1 METPGEWAVREKTT
15 TWPLP
20 GESQDEQGLDLDL
33 TCHERFEVV
42 FNFRDPAMRKLD
54 RTKPGKRKRSTEDLR
69 KYDASESSRPS
80 KQPCKEKSA
89 RAGSSR
95 TLDEH
100 ALARVLEEASAGF
113 CPRAISQAID
123 VDERS
128 RGIAMLV
135 LMKNT
140 FHLSP
145 SAFMLSVS
153 LYDRFLGT
161 YQCDRLA
168 SASTTPKNAS
178 NMGQLPWDRMSFEVE
193 CDAERLCV
201 TRPSTA
207 GMKRV
212 CAPLACLIMANKF
225 IDVFAMPLSDL
236 IMSAK
241 QIFRMRS
248 DADDNAAANSTSIG
262 AFVLYERWL
271 VQAMRTE
278 DLREWEKIVW
288 ETLGYRLDDVT
299 ALDVLHALLRCIA
312 APMRRL
318 IEDTAEL
325 KVQAAVCCPSLRE
338 CSPVDLAMA
347 SLLQTASEL
356 SVSDAQA
363 VKAQICRAMPNR
375 YRPLA
380 LRIPCTAVTAVKV
393 SSVCDM

>member
-1 METPGEWAVREKTT
+1 MEAPECALREKTT
-15 TWPLP
+15 TWPP
-20 GESQDEQGLDLDL
+20 QDGSQDEQGLDLDL
-33 TCHERFEVV
+33 TCQERFEVV
-42 FNFRDPAMRKLD
+42 FNVRDPAMRKLD
-54 RTKPGKRKRSTEDLR
+54 RTKPGKRKRLTEDLG
-69 KYDASESSRPS
+69 KFDASESSRPC
-80 KQPCKEKSA
+80 KQTWKEKSA

-95 TLDEH
+95 TLDEQ
-100 ALARVLEEASAGF
+100 ALERVLQEASAGF
-113 CPRAISQAID
+113 CPRAISQADI
-123 VDERS
+123 DERS

-135 LMKNT
+135 LMKKT

-168 SASTTPKNAS
+168 SASSTPKNAS
-178 NMGQLPWDRMSFEVE
+178 NMGQLPWDRMLLEVE
-193 CDAERLCV
+193 CDAEHLCV
-201 TRPSTA
+201 MRPSTA

-225 IDVFAMPLSDL
+225 IDVFAVTLSDL
-236 IMSAK
+236 IMAAEK
-241 QIFRMRS
+241 IFRMRS
-248 DADDNAAANSTSIG
+248 VADDNAAGNSTSIG

-271 VQAMRTE
+271 VQEMRTE
-278 DLREWEKIVW
+278 DLREWEQIVW

-299 ALDVLHALLRCIA
+299 ALDVLHALLRCMTE
-312 APMRRL
+312 PTRRL

-325 KVQAAVCCPSLRE
+325 KVQAAVCCPSLRD

-363 VKAQICRAMPNR
+363 VKVQICRAIPNR

-380 LRIPCTAVTAVKV
+380 LRMPCTAAKV
-393 SSVCDM
+393 SSVYDM